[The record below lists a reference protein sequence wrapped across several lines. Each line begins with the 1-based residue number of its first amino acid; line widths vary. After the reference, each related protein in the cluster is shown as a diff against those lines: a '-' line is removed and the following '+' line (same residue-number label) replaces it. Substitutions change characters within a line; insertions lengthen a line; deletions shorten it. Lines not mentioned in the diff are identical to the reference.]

1 VAPIDVDTLA
11 VDARI
16 NGMENTKITDQQVA
30 YQMLSSRLA
39 EIESYN
45 PDLAAKVKQ
54 ALREYEIQN
63 ETIRDRSAVKTSK
76 NSD

>member
-1 VAPIDVDTLA
+1 MAPIDVDTLA

-16 NGMENTKITDQQVA
+16 DGMENTKITDQQVA
-30 YQMLSSRLA
+30 YQMLSSRLS

>member
-1 VAPIDVDTLA
+1 
-11 VDARI
+11 
-16 NGMENTKITDQQVA
+16 MENTKITDQQVA
-30 YQMLSSRLA
+30 YQMLSSRLS

-63 ETIRDRSAVKTSK
+63 ETIRDRSAVKTRK